1 MRYSSGRPL
10 APSRMPM
17 SSQLAFMHSLLER
30 LAQPDMPHSSAA
42 TAKIRVR
49 DLVFMAQTLSQAI

>member
-1 MRYSSGRPL
+1 MRYSSGLPF

-30 LAQPDMPHSSAA
+30 LAQPDDAA
-42 TAKIRVR
+42 QQRGDR
-49 DLVFMAQTLSQAI
+49 ENPE